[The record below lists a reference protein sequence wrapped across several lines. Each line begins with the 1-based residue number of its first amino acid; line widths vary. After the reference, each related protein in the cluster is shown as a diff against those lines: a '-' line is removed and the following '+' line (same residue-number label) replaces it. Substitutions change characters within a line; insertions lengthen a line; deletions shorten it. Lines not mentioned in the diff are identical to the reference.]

1 MNSTLAIVLFV
12 LAISVSEC
20 IAHTCLKK
28 FNLDNRKKHF
38 FLIGIVFYSIVC
50 MMLILSY
57 KYNGLGVINILWSGL
72 SVLFIAATGA
82 LFFGD
87 TLQVI
92 HILGMGFI
100 LVGIG
105 CVLYVN

>member
-1 MNSTLAIVLFV
+1 MNSNFAIFLIVI
-12 LAISVSEC
+12 AISVSEC

-28 FNLDNRKKHF
+28 FNLDNRKKHL
-38 FLIGIVFYSIVC
+38 FLIGTMFYIAVC
-50 MMLILSY
+50 LMLIFSH

-72 SVLFIAATGA
+72 SVLLIASTGA

-87 TLQVI
+87 TLQAI